1 MLVAKVLLAPVLQKY
16 KGTFI
21 AMLLLLV
28 VVTGRGQAVVITEV
42 SNQAG
47 AYEEWVELLVLTD
60 NTDMR
65 GWSIR
70 DFGPSGP
77 QTAVTFSPIGTFWQ
91 NMRAGTIIIIRNRNM
106 TSCPV
111 SFPEDV
117 NSPDGYIFLGLN
129 NVSVFQGGAGMGNCT
144 STLSM
149 SFLGTDPQDIV
160 QLLDASGD
168 HVHAFGFRGDDVH
181 WNDLLLLP
189 TPRFRTGAGVG
200 IENGQFGGISNV
212 TSITDFNGIGNY
224 TLTAGGTSGLAQ
236 DLTTQNYWRATREPV
251 MTSQVITTSVVGN
264 TVNLSW
270 IPNPNTDPN
279 PLDGTTGY
287 IILRK
292 PGPFVNGVDDPVD
305 GTIHPNLTMVGG
317 ATVITHLPSTSNT
330 YSDFISPV
338 VGCGIEFYYR
348 VYAYRYT
355 TDENGVSSLERG
367 RAYNQT
373 NFAYTNGIKLNE
385 PSLFN
390 VTGGGSFCVGGS
402 GVPIGL
408 SNSETGVTYQLM
420 IGSPPGSPVGPQLN
434 GTGGPIN
441 FGIHTTAGTYTV
453 IATKTPPGCSITM
466 NGNAMILVNPLP
478 AAPTGIVYHSNCLHP
493 TTGAID
499 FNNLPI
505 GNWTLN
511 WIFNPGNIPGS
522 TTGNGSSFALL
533 GLAAP
538 GTYTFTV
545 IEPISGCSSG
555 SSSFTINAPPPIPPE
570 PITLDV
576 TQPTCTVPTGTITVL
591 GPLGGVQYQLDSGP
605 FQPVG
610 VVTFNG
616 IIPGNHSITGRL
628 TADTTCFLNSVN
640 VMIAGVTIP
649 AAPSVASPIT
659 YCVGATANPLS
670 ATVTGTNTLLW
681 YTTATGGTGSA
692 IAPTP
697 SLSYGRNNILLG
709 KPGQQRSTKL
719 RKFKVKNRCC
729 SGCSSGG
736 TICNFNGKLLCR
748 CNSSRIDS
756 NGYRN

>member
-1 MLVAKVLLAPVLQKY
+1 M
-16 KGTFI
+16 
-21 AMLLLLV
+21 
-28 VVTGRGQAVVITEV
+28 
-42 SNQAG
+42 
-47 AYEEWVELLVLTD
+47 
-60 NTDMR
+60 
-65 GWSIR
+65 
-70 DFGPSGP
+70 
-77 QTAVTFSPIGTFWQ
+77 
-91 NMRAGTIIIIRNRNM
+91 
-106 TSCPV
+106 
-111 SFPEDV
+111 
-117 NSPDGYIFLGLN
+117 
-129 NVSVFQGGAGMGNCT
+129 
-144 STLSM
+144 
-149 SFLGTDPQDIV
+149 
-160 QLLDASGD
+160 
-168 HVHAFGFRGDDVH
+168 
-181 WNDLLLLP
+181 
-189 TPRFRTGAGVG
+189 
-200 IENGQFGGISNV
+200 
-212 TSITDFNGIGNY
+212 
-224 TLTAGGTSGLAQ
+224 
-236 DLTTQNYWRATREPV
+236 
-251 MTSQVITTSVVGN
+251 
-264 TVNLSW
+264 
-270 IPNPNTDPN
+270 
-279 PLDGTTGY
+279 
-287 IILRK
+287 
-292 PGPFVNGVDDPVD
+292 
-305 GTIHPNLTMVGG
+305 
-317 ATVITHLPSTSNT
+317 
-330 YSDFISPV
+330 
-338 VGCGIEFYYR
+338 
-348 VYAYRYT
+348 
-355 TDENGVSSLERG
+355 
-367 RAYNQT
+367 
-373 NFAYTNGIKLNE
+373 
-385 PSLFN
+385 
-390 VTGGGSFCVGGS
+390 GGS

-441 FGIHTTAGTYTV
+441 FGLHTTAGTYTV

-478 AAPTGIVYHSNCLHP
+478 AAPTGIVYHANCLHP

-659 YCVGATANPLS
+659 YCVGATAVPLT

-697 SLSYGRNNILLG
+697 STATAGTTSYWVSQVSSAPPNCESLRSKIDVVVVALPAAPVVTSTVNYCVGATAVALTATVTGTNTLLWYTTATGGTGSAIAPTPSTATAGTTSYWVSQVSSAPPNCESLRSKIDVIVVALPAAPAVISPVNYCIGTTAVALTATVTGTNTLLWYTTATGGTGSNSADTINSYSRNNILLG
-709 KPGQQRSTKL
+709 KPGR
-719 RKFKVKNRCC
+719 
-729 SGCSSGG
+729 
-736 TICNFNGKLLCR
+736 
-748 CNSSRIDS
+748 
-756 NGYRN
+756 